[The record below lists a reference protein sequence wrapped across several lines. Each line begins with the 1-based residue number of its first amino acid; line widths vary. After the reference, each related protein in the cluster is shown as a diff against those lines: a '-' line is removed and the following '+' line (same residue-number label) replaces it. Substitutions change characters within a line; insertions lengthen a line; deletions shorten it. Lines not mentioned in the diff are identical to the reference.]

1 MELIDNGD
9 LHINNIIPKMRMM
22 KILIQQL
29 KKERDDDFTTE
40 KQRNEITREIFK
52 INVRLNNYQYKLD
65 FWINEMVEN
74 ILP

>member
-9 LHINNIIPKMRMM
+9 LHINNIIPKMQLM

-65 FWINEMVEN
+65 FWINEMVED
-74 ILP
+74 IRP

>member
-9 LHINNIIPKMRMM
+9 IHINNIIAKMQMM

-29 KKERDDDFTTE
+29 LKERDDDFTTE

-65 FWINEMVEN
+65 FWINEMVED
-74 ILP
+74 IRP

>member
-9 LHINNIIPKMRMM
+9 IHINNIIAKMQMM

-29 KKERDDDFTTE
+29 LKERDDDFTTE

-65 FWINEMVEN
+65 Y
-74 ILP
+74 LG

>member
-9 LHINNIIPKMRMM
+9 LHINNIIPKMQLM

-29 KKERDDDFTTE
+29 LKERDDDFTTE

-52 INVRLNNYQYKLD
+52 IHVRLNNYQYKLD
-65 FWINEMVEN
+65 FWINEMVED
-74 ILP
+74 IRP

>member
-29 KKERDDDFTTE
+29 LKERDDDFTTE

-65 FWINEMVEN
+65 FWKKEMVEN